1 MMTNPFQWEHPKA
14 MDYND
19 TIRRRIIGYDLIF
32 ELMKDLIDA
41 SIEQPEHIT
50 IVGAGGGQELSTLLP
65 LLPAA
70 HFKAIDPSSTMLALA
85 EQRLVAEE
93 LSGDVAYIEAE
104 LTAAKL
110 EPADLVTCH
119 LVLHFLPTIA
129 LKKALLHEI
138 AMHVK
143 VGGTVYLSSIN
154 GDLED
159 AAFQQTLTA
168 WGKAM
173 IRNGVKEHQWQA
185 FRASFGDTL
194 MPISTVELLKLCD
207 EVGLQI
213 RHAYFRA
220 YHIEAFCLERV
231 K

>member
-1 MMTNPFQWEHPKA
+1 MINPFQWEHPKA

-32 ELMKDLIDA
+32 ELMKDLIDVE
-41 SIEQPEHIT
+41 IEQPKQIT

-65 LLPAA
+65 LLPTA

-85 EQRLVAEE
+85 EQRLIAEE
-93 LSGDVAYIEAE
+93 LSGDVEYIEAE
-104 LTAAKL
+104 LSAVEL
-110 EPADLVTCH
+110 EPADIVTCH
-119 LVLHFLPTIA
+119 LVLHFLPTMA
-129 LKKALLHEI
+129 LKKALLKEI
-138 AMHVK
+138 TAHVK
-143 VGGTVYLSSIN
+143 IGGMVYLSSIN
-154 GDLED
+154 GSLED
-159 AAFQQTLTA
+159 KAFQQTLTA

-173 IRNGVKEHQWQA
+173 LRNGVKEHQWQA

-194 MPISTVELLKLCD
+194 LPISTAQLLKLCD
-207 EVGLQI
+207 ELGLQI